1 MLFYIEQGIELT
13 YMWELLE
20 ERIRN
25 SNSIK
30 FDPLITDHFKLIE
43 INNKLSMSEYYLE
56 YVSILYYIL
65 TINEYTQLY

>member
-1 MLFYIEQGIELT
+1 
-13 YMWELLE
+13 MWELLE

-30 FDPLITDHFKLIE
+30 FDPLITDHLKLTE